1 MDKATKFIIDVRDFR
16 YLPLPAIR
24 TFNGR
29 SLQPY
34 FCGSGRPTDATET
47 FFPELAAALPEMS
60 LTVSIEKI
68 SATAAYLPKAGY
80 PWKS

>member
-1 MDKATKFIIDVRDFR
+1 MHKATKFISDMHDFR

-24 TFNGR
+24 TPNGR

-34 FCGSGRPTDATET
+34 FCGSGGPTDAIET
-47 FFPELAAALPEMS
+47 FFPELAAALPGMS

-68 SATAAYLPKAGY
+68 SAAAAYLPKAGY